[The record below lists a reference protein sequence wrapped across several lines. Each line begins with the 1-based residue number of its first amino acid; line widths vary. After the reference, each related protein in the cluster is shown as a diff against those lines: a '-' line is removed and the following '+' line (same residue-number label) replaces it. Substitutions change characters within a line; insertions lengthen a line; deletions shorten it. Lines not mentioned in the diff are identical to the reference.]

1 VIGSGNSVLAKI
13 LIVEDDTNQRLLY
26 REAFEEEG
34 FEVIEAPNAW
44 IAMEC
49 VRRESLDLVV
59 LDINM
64 PGMDGLEALVRIHNA
79 NRRLPVVIHSAY
91 AEYQNQYK
99 SWIADAYVIKSSNL
113 AELKR
118 TVLTLLNDARG
129 DA

>member
-1 VIGSGNSVLAKI
+1 MAKI

-34 FEVIEAPNAW
+34 FEVIDAANGWTA
-44 IAMEC
+44 IEC
-49 VRRESLDLVV
+49 VGRECLDLVV

-64 PGMDGLEALVRIHNA
+64 PGMDGLEALVRIHDS

-91 AEYQNQYK
+91 AEYKNQYK

-118 TVLTLLNDARG
+118 TVLTLLDDARG

>member
-1 VIGSGNSVLAKI
+1 LAKI
-13 LIVEDDTNQRLLY
+13 LIVEDDANQRLLY

-34 FEVIEAPNAW
+34 FEVLDAPNGWTAL
-44 IAMEC
+44 ACVGREC
-49 VRRESLDLVV
+49 FDLVV

-91 AEYQNQYK
+91 AEYKNQYK

-118 TVLTLLNDARG
+118 IVLTLLDDARG
-129 DA
+129 DG